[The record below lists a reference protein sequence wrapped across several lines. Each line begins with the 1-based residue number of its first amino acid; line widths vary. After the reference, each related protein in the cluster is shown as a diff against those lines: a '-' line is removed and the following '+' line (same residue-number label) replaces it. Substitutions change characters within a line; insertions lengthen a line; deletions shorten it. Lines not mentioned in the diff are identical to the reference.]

1 MSRHTPRVAGD
12 EEFITNGQ
20 VASSINRTVLRTF
33 DIHAFSI
40 RNQLAIMPASA
51 LIQSATLQRFLTA
64 WKEKDVDGTIEL
76 WSEDFTQRLLPA
88 ALGVP
93 TKSRSQA
100 EMVYPSLMSSL
111 KNWNVSNPLD
121 RSHVTNLLTLRYSW
135 RSTRSSTMLQRALLL
150 FTQHQTPT
158 HRWRTRSGPWST
170 PSSFP
175 SPRMGPRSA
184 EWRRC

>member
-33 DIHAFSI
+33 DIHAFNI
-40 RNQLAIMPASA
+40 RNQLTIMPASA

-111 KNWNVSNPLD
+111 TNWNVSNPLD